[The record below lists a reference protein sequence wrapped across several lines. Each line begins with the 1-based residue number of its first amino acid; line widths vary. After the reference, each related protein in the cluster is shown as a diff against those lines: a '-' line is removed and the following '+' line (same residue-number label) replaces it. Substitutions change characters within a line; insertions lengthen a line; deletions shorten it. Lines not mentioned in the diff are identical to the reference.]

1 MSIDSLRTRLNYY
14 GKDPE
19 DRLVKDKRRSLDKAL
34 LYSYQGMTIS
44 LLDREDPTK
53 FTRDFRCL
61 LNPNKLNLDYDNK
74 ILSIPYEE
82 IQLNAP
88 RVGKTS
94 EGQVDTLIK
103 NGDVFY
109 CKETDTYWIVYM
121 QHLEERAYFRA
132 EVRLCEKVIEIDGI
146 PYHVYFRGPIEQ
158 LISWHIKK
166 GDIWN
171 DLNYSGL
178 LFITKNEQTKKY
190 FHRFASIEIDSQK
203 WEVQVVNEDS
213 GDGIIKMTIKE
224 DYNNTIEKES
234 EKYKKEQER
243 IKEEAEKQITPPQAY
258 ITGPKEIKPYDRVT
272 FEVHGMPFDQN
283 AVWKLSN
290 KKATIISVGDYT
302 MTMEVLTGR
311 QGEIVVSYIYGPDE
325 DDKIDYLVKIK
336 SL

>member
-109 CKETDTYWIVYM
+109 CKETNTYWIVYM

-132 EVRLCEKVIEIDGI
+132 EVRLCEKTIEIDGI

-178 LFITKNEQTKKY
+178 LFITNNEQTEKY
-190 FHRFASIEIDSQK
+190 FHR
-203 WEVQVVNEDS
+203 
-213 GDGIIKMTIKE
+213 
-224 DYNNTIEKES
+224 YNNTIEKES